1 MRGAESHDSDGDQ
14 QAPRAPRRHE
24 RRDGTIEI
32 RTPVRGLLVGVLDHG
47 RLIVKRGGEFVF
59 LEVTAK

>member
-1 MRGAESHDSDGDQ
+1 MKALEFRSDDGDR

-47 RLIVKRGGEFVF
+47 RLIVKRGGEFIFV
-59 LEVTAK
+59 EVSAK